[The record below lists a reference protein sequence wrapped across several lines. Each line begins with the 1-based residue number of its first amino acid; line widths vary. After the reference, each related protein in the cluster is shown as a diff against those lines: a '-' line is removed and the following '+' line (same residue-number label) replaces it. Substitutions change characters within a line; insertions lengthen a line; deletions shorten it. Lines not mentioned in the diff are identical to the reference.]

1 MASPI
6 DELKNRLQFALNER
20 KMKPVELSEKTKIPK
35 SSISQY
41 MSGHAKPSGER
52 VYLISNALNI
62 NEAWLLGFDAP
73 MDKSAICS
81 SEKYPA
87 PEITDDFVTF
97 PVIGEIAAGYDRI
110 AIEDWDGDTIDIPLS
125 YLKGRKQSDFFV
137 LRVIGNSMYP
147 LYRENDKVLVLKQT
161 TLNHSGDI
169 GVLLYDDDVATL
181 KKVEYENGED
191 WLRMV
196 PINPEYEPKMIEG
209 EALEHCRVI
218 GIPKLLIRE
227 I

>member
-1 MASPI
+1 MSI
-6 DELKNRLQFALNER
+6 GRRIKKTREDLKLTQEYVAKKVGVAIQTIYKYENEIVTNIPLDKLEKIAKALRTTPAYLMGWE
-20 KMKPVELSEKTKIPK
+20 EK
-35 SSISQY
+35 
-41 MSGHAKPSGER
+41 
-52 VYLISNALNI
+52 
-62 NEAWLLGFDAP
+62 
-73 MDKSAICS
+73 KSAYDN
-81 SEKYPA
+81 YPS
-87 PEITDDFVTF
+87 PTITEDYATF
-97 PVIGEIAAGYDRI
+97 PVIGEVAAGYDRI

>member
-1 MASPI
+1 MSI
-6 DELKNRLQFALNER
+6 GKRIKKTREDLKLTQEYVAKKVGVAIQTIYKYENEIVTNIPLDKLEKIAKALR
-20 KMKPVELSEKTKIPK
+20 TTP
-35 SSISQY
+35 
-41 MSGHAKPSGER
+41 A
-52 VYLISNALNI
+52 YLMGW
-62 NEAWLLGFDAP
+62 EEQ
-73 MDKSAICS
+73 KSAYDN
-81 SEKYPA
+81 YPS
-87 PEITDDFVTF
+87 PTITEDYVTF
-97 PVIGEIAAGYDRI
+97 PVIGEVAAGYDHI

>member
-1 MASPI
+1 MDLPKRIKSRRE
-6 DELKNRLQFALNER
+6 ELGLSQEELAKALGYKSRSTINKIELGINDITQSKIEAFAKALRTTPAYLMGWE
-20 KMKPVELSEKTKIPK
+20 EK
-35 SSISQY
+35 
-41 MSGHAKPSGER
+41 
-52 VYLISNALNI
+52 
-62 NEAWLLGFDAP
+62 
-73 MDKSAICS
+73 KSAYDN
-81 SEKYPA
+81 YPS
-87 PEITDDFVTF
+87 PTITEDYATF
-97 PVIGEIAAGYDRI
+97 PVIGEVAAGYDRI

>member
-1 MASPI
+1 MDLPKRIKSRRE
-6 DELKNRLQFALNER
+6 ELGLSQEELAKALGYKSRSTINKIELGINDITQSKIEAFAKALRTTPAYLMGWEEQKNAYN
-20 KMKPVELSEKTKIPK
+20 
-35 SSISQY
+35 
-41 MSGHAKPSGER
+41 
-52 VYLISNALNI
+52 N
-62 NEAWLLGFDAP
+62 
-73 MDKSAICS
+73 
-81 SEKYPA
+81 YP
-87 PEITDDFVTF
+87 PPTITEDFVTF
-97 PVIGEIAAGYDRI
+97 PVIGEVAAGYDRI

-181 KKVEYENGED
+181 KKVEYANGED